1 MMTSGYLTYF
11 AFALICLLLLTL
23 PFVPA
28 FKEWLYPTDS
38 GALPISSVYTSDID
52 HFARRLD
59 ADARA
64 RLGTGSPTG
73 FEDFEVMADPVEA
86 ADLRGARKRMISPDI
101 QSAEA
106 LQSAQ
111 PLYVNGSIHAG
122 AGSVFSALYA
132 TGSIAL
138 GAQSEIRDWGHADG
152 VLVLNN
158 NSVAMRRIS
167 AGMAVELGNETWF
180 ERVQAPVVHFGSGR
194 GRTVVPDET
203 NQAEAGYGEL
213 PDAVMQT
220 PLLYIVRGN
229 CTLPPGRIYRGSL
242 VVTGFLIIGAGTTV
256 VGDIKAREGI
266 SIARGARVLGAVT
279 CEKRVYMFDDS
290 VVSGPL
296 VSETDILIGANA
308 VIGRPDAPTTISAQN
323 IIVEDGVV
331 AHGAVWAHE
340 IGMVKAA

>member
-1 MMTSGYLTYF
+1 MTPGYLTYF
-11 AFALICLLLLTL
+11 LFGLVCLLLLTL
-23 PFVPA
+23 PFIPA
-28 FKEWLYPTDS
+28 VREWRHPTDS
-38 GALPISSVYTSDID
+38 SALLISASYTSDID
-52 HFARRLD
+52 HFARRLN

-73 FEDFEVMADPVEA
+73 FEDFDFVTHPVDTI
-86 ADLRGARKRMISPDI
+86 DLRNARKRMISPDI
-101 QSAEA
+101 HSSEPIHCGP
-106 LQSAQ
+106 

-122 AGSVFSALYA
+122 PESIFSAIYA

-167 AGMAVELGNETWF
+167 AGIAVELGNETWF
-180 ERVQAPVVHFGSGR
+180 ERVQAPVVHFGSR
-194 GRTVVPDET
+194 RRHHEPSPDPDKQ
-203 NQAEAGYGEL
+203 QADYAEL

-229 CTLPPGRIYRGSL
+229 CTLPPRRIYRGSL
-242 VVTGFLIIGAGTTV
+242 VVTGFLIVGPGTTV
-256 VGDIKAREGI
+256 IGDVKAREGI
-266 SIARGARVLGAVT
+266 SIATGAQVLGAVT
-279 CEKRVYMFDDS
+279 CEKRVYMFDES

-296 VSETDILIGANA
+296 ISESDILIGANA
-308 VIGRPDAPTTISAQN
+308 VIGQQDAQTTISARN

>member
-1 MMTSGYLTYF
+1 MMTPGYLTYF
-11 AFALICLLLLTL
+11 AFAAVCLLLLTL

-38 GALPISSVYTSDID
+38 GALPISSSYTSDID

-64 RLGTGSPTG
+64 KLGTGVPTG
-73 FEDFEVMADPVEA
+73 FEDFDVMVTPAGV
-86 ADLRGARKRMISPDI
+86 ADLRDASKRMISPDI
-101 QSAEA
+101 QTAAA
-106 LQSAQ
+106 LQSAH

-152 VLVLNN
+152 VLVLND

-194 GRTVVPDET
+194 GRAVSGSQEELE
-203 NQAEAGYGEL
+203 EASYADL
-213 PDAVMQT
+213 ADAVMQT

-229 CTLPPGRIYRGSL
+229 CSLPPKRIYRGSL
-242 VVTGFLIIGAGTTV
+242 VVTGFLVIGAGTTV
-256 VGDIKAREGI
+256 VGDIKAREGV
-266 SIARGARVLGAVT
+266 SIARGAQVLGAVT
-279 CEKRVYMFDDS
+279 CEKRVYMFNDS
-290 VVSGPL
+290 AVSGPL
-296 VSETDILIGANA
+296 ISEADILIGANA
-308 VIGRPDAPTTISAQN
+308 TIGRPDALTTISARN